1 MTGSAPQRALSQ
13 QSLAVSLAGL
23 PLQDAEGQQRQ
34 DEEEDSK
41 EADAKDDGAGGVEA
55 KEGFQITDQ
64 TLLLP
69 TKRLLI
75 VLAAASTCILLSFLE
90 QVWHSSR

>member
-1 MTGSAPQRALSQ
+1 MAGSQLEKTISR

-23 PLQDAEGQQRQ
+23 PVQPPI
-34 DEEEDSK
+34 EEDSRL
-41 EADAKDDGAGGVEA
+41 EDDSKDVTEEGGAPIEA

-75 VLAAASTCILLSFLE
+75 VLAAASTCILLSFLD
-90 QVWHSSR
+90 QVWHW